1 MSTLR
6 RWCSVLKVSS
16 RLLRRLA
23 MEGTG
28 EVHPAAGVRPQS
40 AGSGAAAFGD
50 LWPA

>member
-1 MSTLR
+1 
-6 RWCSVLKVSS
+6 
-16 RLLRRLA
+16 

-28 EVHPAAGVRPQS
+28 EVHPAAGVSPQS